1 MGESGRGLEAQGEDR
16 KMIVNPKN
24 QKRNKADSNQRYRS
38 FDSSAEDRRKGLLWN
53 GSAEDRRKGSIRN
66 GRIEESVEIEVGN
79 VVHEVSIVE
88 MGFKDTSIDKVS
100 WANKLEQQ
108 IGKVES
114 KSEGSSEQVRCFQG
128 VEDEQSFDW
137 EKDVINDVF
146 IGKDFEVNRGQELGI
161 TERHIGEFE
170 LMGEGNSLETL
181 KSGEVF
187 VEGNSSGE
195 KLQETDKLRDVGA
208 RGKELEPC
216 VAIKK
221 SQQVASDRPPFK
233 DAEDLHNMGL
243 TQVALEKDIAYK
255 VARVEGTTTMGQAQV
270 VLAGRLQK
278 GAVEEEENRAS
289 FFPEMDFLKQRGKP
303 KAKKKY
309 SSLFELQDRALSSV
323 ERRKRDRSLSR
334 EKKKSNLDHSK
345 LLGRSLSNSDLQ
357 TRWKC
362 AKSEAKKSL
371 ELGKKLGM
379 KIQGSEEVVRELT
392 MLELN

>member
-1 MGESGRGLEAQGEDR
+1 
-16 KMIVNPKN
+16 
-24 QKRNKADSNQRYRS
+24 
-38 FDSSAEDRRKGLLWN
+38 
-53 GSAEDRRKGSIRN
+53 
-66 GRIEESVEIEVGN
+66 
-79 VVHEVSIVE
+79 
-88 MGFKDTSIDKVS
+88 
-100 WANKLEQQ
+100 
-108 IGKVES
+108 
-114 KSEGSSEQVRCFQG
+114 
-128 VEDEQSFDW
+128 
-137 EKDVINDVF
+137 
-146 IGKDFEVNRGQELGI
+146 
-161 TERHIGEFE
+161 
-170 LMGEGNSLETL
+170 MGEGNSLETL

-221 SQQVASDRPPFK
+221 SQQVAYDRPPFK
-233 DAEDLHNMGL
+233 DVEDLHNMGL

-270 VLAGRLQK
+270 VLAGGLQK
-278 GAVEEEENRAS
+278 GAVEEEENRPS

-309 SSLFELQDRALSSV
+309 NSLFELQDRALSSV
-323 ERRKRDRSLSR
+323 ERRKRDRSLRR
-334 EKKKSNLDHSK
+334 EKKNKKSNWDHLELS
-345 LLGRSLSNSDLQ
+345 GRSLSDSDLQ

-379 KIQGSEEVVRELT
+379 KIQGSEEEVVRELT